1 GGKTL
6 KLTDIAQVRRG
17 YEDPATFIVRNQGE
31 PALLLG
37 VVMKDRYN
45 GLALGKA
52 LEAETA
58 RIQKALP
65 TGVTFTKVTDQAVN
79 ILESYDEFMIKFFVA
94 LAVV

>member
-1 GGKTL
+1 ARFDGGFDELRKISDTPIVVGGKTL

-58 RIQKALP
+58 RIQKAL
-65 TGVTFTKVTDQAVN
+65 
-79 ILESYDEFMIKFFVA
+79 
-94 LAVV
+94 